1 MKVRTMKMTD
11 ITQILMATMTLIMSV
26 ITAFLIPYLKEK
38 IGEKRFAELSRWLS
52 VAVTAAEQIYVG
64 SGRGSE
70 KKQYVLEFL
79 NSKGFTV
86 DTNVL
91 DNLIESAVYAMKN
104 GV

>member
-1 MKVRTMKMTD
+1 MKVRTMKVTD

-38 IGEKRFAELSRWLS
+38 IGEKRFAELSRWVS

>member
-1 MKVRTMKMTD
+1 MTD

-38 IGEKRFAELSRWLS
+38 IGEKRFAELSRWVS

-86 DTNVL
+86 DMDAL
-91 DNLIESAVYAMKN
+91 DKLIESAVYAMKN

>member
-1 MKVRTMKMTD
+1 
-11 ITQILMATMTLIMSV
+11 MATMTLIMSV

-38 IGEKRFAELSRWLS
+38 IGEKRFAELSRWVS

-64 SGRGSE
+64 SGRGTE

>member
-1 MKVRTMKMTD
+1 M
-11 ITQILMATMTLIMSV
+11 
-26 ITAFLIPYLKEK
+26 
-38 IGEKRFAELSRWLS
+38 S

>member
-11 ITQILMATMTLIMSV
+11 ITQILMATMTLIMSM

-38 IGEKRFAELSRWLS
+38 IGEKKFAELSRWVS

-64 SGRGSE
+64 SGRGEE
-70 KKQYVLEFL
+70 KKAYVLEFL

>member
-1 MKVRTMKMTD
+1 MTD

-38 IGEKRFAELSRWLS
+38 IGEKRFAELSRWVS

-64 SGRGSE
+64 SGRGEE
-70 KKQYVLEFL
+70 KKAYVLEFL

-86 DTNVL
+86 DVDAL
-91 DNLIESAVYAMKN
+91 DKLIESAVYAMKN

>member
-1 MKVRTMKMTD
+1 MTD

-38 IGEKRFAELSRWLS
+38 IGEKRFAELSRWVS

-64 SGRGSE
+64 SGRGTE

>member
-1 MKVRTMKMTD
+1 MTD

-38 IGEKRFAELSRWLS
+38 IGEKRFAELSRWVS

-64 SGRGSE
+64 SGRGEE
-70 KKQYVLEFL
+70 KKAYVLEFL

-91 DNLIESAVYAMKN
+91 DNLIESAVYALKDGM
-104 GV
+104 

>member
-1 MKVRTMKMTD
+1 MTD

-38 IGEKRFAELSRWLS
+38 IGEKRFAELSRWVS

>member
-1 MKVRTMKMTD
+1 MTD

-38 IGEKRFAELSRWLS
+38 IGEKRFAELSRWVS

-64 SGRGSE
+64 SGRGEE
-70 KKQYVLEFL
+70 KKAYVLEFL